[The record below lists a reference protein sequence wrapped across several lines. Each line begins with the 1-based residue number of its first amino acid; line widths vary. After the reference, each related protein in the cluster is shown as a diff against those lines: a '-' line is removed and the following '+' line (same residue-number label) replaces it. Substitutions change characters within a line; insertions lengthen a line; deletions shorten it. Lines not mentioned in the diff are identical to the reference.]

1 MYLKNKKK
9 KRERASERDT
19 TDDVNVLGK
28 AGCSSRVKDV
38 GWLAALIDS
47 SVKELDS
54 VRLDSAPA
62 YQRHVAD

>member
-1 MYLKNKKK
+1 MYLKNKIK
-9 KRERASERDT
+9 KRERARDT

-38 GWLAALIDS
+38 GWLAARIDS